1 MGLSNKE
8 LPKLGFLYMDYV
20 LRFFD
25 HSNFKGW
32 PNKIETV
39 TYHWKNDK
47 ERFIQEVKDKKI
59 DVLIGNVPATAYETF
74 REIAR
79 ALPNVRFIPSLDT
92 QFSNKSKEN
101 VTRFA
106 WKYDLP
112 IPKTYIYYNHKNA
125 DKFLKKCEYPKIIK
139 KSYSVEKFT
148 PYRYLVGATVLF
160 QQAAFFRKRA
170 FEVAGGFNKQ
180 NRTCWDGELW
190 LDMVKKGV
198 KMKHVPEFW
207 GTFRVYDGTITG
219 GGDARWLKQYLK
231 ERARMF
237 QATYGRDQGVGD
249 RLANLVFRVHN
260 KLVVLRR

>member
-1 MGLSNKE
+1 MKISVVTLSYNQAPFLERCLDSVLSQKGVEVEFIVIDAGSTDGSQQILERYRDRLSLLIIEQDDGPPDGLNKGFSRATGDIFYYLNSDDVV
-8 LPKLGFLYMDYV
+8 LPGAFASAVSHFEENPD
-20 LRFFD
+20 
-25 HSNFKGW
+25 
-32 PNKIETV
+32 
-39 TYHWKNDK
+39 
-47 ERFIQEVKDKKI
+47 I
-59 DVLIGNVPATAYETF
+59 DV
-74 REIAR
+74 
-79 ALPNVRFIPSLDT
+79 
-92 QFSNKSKEN
+92 
-101 VTRFA
+101 
-106 WKYDLP
+106 
-112 IPKTYIYYNHKNA
+112 IYGDGYQT
-125 DKFLKKCEYPKIIK
+125 DPDDKIIK

-170 FEVAGGFNKQ
+170 FEAAGGFNKK